1 MKSINKKFLRQ
12 LANTALNKKRFRTHF
27 NLHESFSEPCQ
38 RLLNAVE
45 PGSYIRPHRHF
56 TDPKVECLV
65 ALQGLFLVIFFD
77 DVGKIVEKYFLG
89 SEQYRKNA
97 VALIEIQPWV
107 WHTII
112 SLRSGSVLFEVKAG
126 PFNPNAAKDFAE
138 WSPCESDPGSSR
150 SYYEYLLHSCNVDQ
164 LAAQDDQM
172 TI

>member
-1 MKSINKKFLRQ
+1 MKLINKKLLRQ
-12 LANTALNKKRFRTHF
+12 TTKNALKKKRLRMHI
-27 NLHESFSEPCQ
+27 NLHDSYSEPCQ

-45 PGSYIRPHRHF
+45 PGSYIRPHRHM

-65 ALQGLFLVIFFD
+65 ALHGLFLVIFFD

-89 SEQYRKNA
+89 SERYRENS

-107 WHTII
+107 WHTVI

-138 WSPCESDPGSSR
+138 WSPCESDPESSK
-150 SYYEYLLHSCNVDQ
+150 SYYEYLLHSGIGD
-164 LAAQDDQM
+164 
-172 TI
+172 